1 MANEIEVKPA
11 QIVIPVKNLP
21 KFPVSTTG
29 TKEATTPVH
38 IGPGLGQ
45 IFHPVAPQWAPAWFY
60 SALCWLAQTY
70 SDASNTEHGF
80 GSYLVGSNVDPYQSL
95 GATRLFVIEYI
106 RGEFFLSLAPDAD
119 SDAIAGLG
127 NGAIYQKTDAGIL
140 QLYQDLAASEI
151 FSSVTHCYVPGRV
164 DLVPRLQQQLN
175 SGSSL
180 TGYDPATGLRRTL
193 MGSAISQ
200 VVPLSDFEQVANQ
213 QVYDES
219 PAIVPIAT
227 SLVYDVATN
236 NAVGATTFVLPVAYI
251 VDQPTPGQYY
261 VSCYRAKLTGA
272 DGAPTANAFD
282 YGQTAVFENGP
293 GYDAAKATQLAFVSK
308 SEVVSP
314 VVGLDFITT
323 NYQASVAHSSIAV
336 GNAVVTGVSALT
348 YSSRTPLSVFEN
360 QRIAGFYREN
370 SWNNSQGYPIFDYQA
385 ANSSFIIA
393 QIESEIAPVTIYNPT
408 TPFLNGG
415 TLPNVLAKIAAATFV
430 YTSDALSSLIEEAGA
445 YSVAA
450 APAGLSVMS
459 ATLDIS
465 MSSNPSA
472 GLTNQLT
479 VPIVATVTTTPVE
492 IVIPTRPGLAARGPT
507 TAVATSGAAVS
518 AAAAGSKPTATGA
531 APGTT
536 AGTTASATTTSTS
549 GAARVTGITS
559 RFNGGEML
567 IPIGQ
572 NGNNP
577 TTTPPTPSQVKV
589 EMDAFIPVEALAGT
603 GIIDIPIGTAFPA
616 QSLGDGKL
624 FESNSVG
631 AVVNLSDANRDIPP
645 LPTIELPLTDTSLT
659 LVAGIQYVFSLQ
671 GPELSVRGS
680 DGTAQSATP
689 ALGRDPD
696 TAHVYVGAILVA
708 TGLTGVTLY
717 PVLSLTLSAPAV
729 SISGVTQGETYSVCL
744 TYGPQECSL
753 DILDSDQI
761 VIAPALTAPAPQA
774 SDDSKP
780 QAGDIYFGS
789 FVGGAAQMT
798 VWAVPV
804 FLPVSAAMLPAG
816 TSFDGAMSLVAATT
830 GVPAYSLQITDSS
843 LFIFTNINVD
853 SWEIGSVSKS
863 NVYVAGVA
871 INSAPDDLSSKAFA
885 PTGFV
890 LGLVRQAQVGTVL
903 RYVFIPETDSVI
915 IGGKRYM
922 LSAIQLEDLTDD
934 PRQRPY
940 PPNYWPDWNLW
951 QFANRH
957 NPYLDIRYEGTLET
971 DRIAQAQADTAAIA
985 AQMQKV
991 QEPLQMYLDTS
1002 GMTVWPILAFP
1013 NATATAA
1020 IDQSQ
1025 FQTLAAG
1032 IVDLL
1037 QTELPVAISPGIG
1050 ALESEQVVLP
1060 TGVGQNNPYTY
1071 GVDFN
1076 LVSADVT
1083 PASSPAVS
1091 ASVAMSAD
1099 DVVGLQVTNLSP
1111 GVMAGTTAGSLQAQF
1126 SLQRQQSQQA
1136 QVDLAETKA
1145 NGPQVLFAS
1154 TSTTSAA
1161 NLSAQASA
1169 LSFAK
1174 EPLPIYGFSVYNPS
1188 TGECYLIELVPAD
1201 LTVSDQLPNPTQNAT
1216 YDPYYVRV
1224 VFLQRRKAYNMSIV
1238 VPSIAYDQYG
1248 RLATP
1253 MTPYANLVAK
1263 TDDFAIG
1270 YVDSL
1275 YDATGIFDTI
1285 DFEFPSVEAERQA
1298 GGSRAYVYT
1307 NLAYVSPAG
1316 AARLAIALIRKTVF
1330 ACRRENWN
1338 AACKLMV
1345 ATRPENT
1352 HLYLAFGGGD
1362 LVPMRLDDGV
1372 DIDKRIPAHMYNLTS
1387 TFSDLEYIAV
1397 KTIDVANVP
1406 YVISVGSVN
1415 GLPVYSNFSIDA
1427 TAGTADLQLT
1437 TNQTLDF
1444 PGEIYVV
1451 GLASTTLIDIDTI
1464 QILNQPVIS
1473 DSGGFYA
1480 QDDNG
1485 IVLTPEFQVIPYN
1498 NLVYLV
1504 RAVSNSPQLSAVGGL
1519 GCTSGLLID
1528 TYVPAT
1534 TGNFRMAQAA
1544 RYKRSGLQFFGD
1556 TYTPTTMVDSL
1567 DTLDFTSIT
1576 GQTFQAP
1583 TIFIPIPELDAAKG
1597 FVANIS
1603 NFIGQQFWTFI
1614 YPEIIAQRGDTV
1626 NGVAYPDG
1634 FNLDNEG
1641 KPILSLQKLHFVYDP
1656 LAVLCTPN
1664 DLAHKYALQPK
1675 QQVLALTNGQIQDGI
1690 CWRTDNVHDGRT
1702 PPRNV
1707 CAQRDLPDGWYMD
1720 RPNIIYSSH
1729 NRAVQTSTQTSY
1741 LGMSVNSIRSVSG
1754 TVYNIEESGLS
1765 SSLSNDQVGG
1775 QLIST
1780 VSSIENMLIAVMFDY
1795 DNNDLGDLES
1805 YDDILT
1811 NKGVVL
1817 LNGYLGASGFNFSSP
1832 DHFDVND
1839 VLPSQVPWLDMVA
1852 DIFGYEVAF
1861 YNTDLSL
1868 PRQFWSLS
1876 YDGLTGPGLPN
1887 YIASVPPSIADP
1899 SFSNRTRSLLLNFE
1913 NQVRPQALGAMDTLS
1928 SVVSINLHLQNGVTG
1943 SIFMSKKADRD
1954 VVSIGTNPIGTNS
1967 FPLAGL
1973 PTKYDFFI
1981 FTRDHYYTLFDGQF
1995 DLIDQGYAMC
2005 LVDDGTGTGNKVAK
2019 YFVDS
2024 DGNYNELY
2032 TYVLYSPENGIL
2044 ETNSFALKVTLGSPA
2059 NLSASPIIPETP
2071 NNVNPQDLV
2080 AQINKLSNLVYAV
2093 SGASSPG
2100 QPPAF
2105 IPIQAVGTAGV
2116 SEIAAT
2122 PISGQ
2127 PGFSGYNLNVLTTA
2141 KQPAV
2146 ISRIFSANVAYPI
2159 AGPATIQPFDGKKKK
2174 PVPFC
2179 GSLSHGLDAQ
2189 VQTSLLQSADKTSYL
2204 PRTTSPAVAY
2214 TPLYGGNGQGSLI
2227 GTPFSLAFQGSGAIP
2242 PAIAADP
2249 TPGTVMKADDSV
2261 FYTFNA
2267 VTNNTMDSTGKAVIA
2282 AGGQY
2287 FVDTTDPANPVYV
2300 VVSLPTF
2307 VYNSTPYTV
2316 NLSTT
2321 RADGIT
2327 PQYTL
2332 IAGGKSFPFELDNFH
2347 VTVDRSLFT
2356 FNGISN
2362 GVYTVSVSSIDAPA
2376 VTDASPISLTPFTIT
2391 GGGLP
2396 PGGQTATVDVFNEP
2410 GNLQT
2415 IVLGVTGRI
2424 YGYDPIHGT
2433 VTVTEG
2439 STKTVVPI
2447 KTGLVFASSSSY
2459 GYVIGFEQNVYTVNG
2474 SPMFPYTA
2482 LSSGS
2487 PASYPLMTAPQM
2499 FTRNGNFYTFD
2510 VAANGS
2516 YVSITG
2522 NGHTYPVNPYQFSI
2536 TGEIYIINT
2545 NVQPNTVIGGG
2556 FVIPMT
2562 ANNSQF
2568 VLDGVQ
2574 YTIALKAG
2582 SLSGAT
2588 ISGQFNIAQ
2597 GNVVVI
2603 EDFVYLLDT
2612 LNGQIVGNGTTY
2624 PLTTSGFTYTISTA
2638 NNSFTV
2644 TTEANAETVQI
2655 GDVVYQINNS
2665 TVVGDGI
2672 TYPILPYRT
2681 FTDEGT
2687 PYNIGIDGTVV
2698 VSPTLKLAAGTF
2710 TDSGQTY
2717 TVNQTAAFDGTNY
2730 YPISTGTPPVF
2741 TAAGITYQLRLDA
2754 FAVTVGA
2761 GKTFFVNTGAPNLNQ
2776 VKFGAATLFYGRA
2789 SDNAAF
2795 DGTNYFAIVAN
2806 QFTDSNTGKTYT
2818 LSGNTA
2824 VCAGNSYEIYSNLGQ
2839 GGYFEVH
2846 AGPTYYVNVS
2856 VADFG
2861 SATGDI
2867 YSVFPIT
2874 AGSFVI
2880 PLVYTLT
2887 ISGSDVSVN
2896 SSTFGASTPVASL
2909 AATAGSLTGGFFTD
2923 PVTGIVY
2930 NCIRDGEQVSFVD
2943 SNNNVYLLP
2952 LDGTTFTA
2960 LVPVG
2965 TAVGVAVDNQAT
2977 PNVYP
2982 VLSNSFIA
2990 GAITYTVNVPV
3001 AYQNGAA
3008 SYWPMVNQ
3016 RFIVPQPTPASSL
3029 AYRVVGSL
3037 ATGSVIR
3044 GYLVSEDDEFS
3055 LNGKVVYTVNEV
3067 NVVKANNQAT
3077 LTGTAPNQTVTLE
3090 GNSYVLDAASSTATT
3105 QPAGLQYNTVTKQFT
3120 ITYASTP
3127 VIYTVSAT
3135 TVTDSR
3141 KTPTA
3146 FSYTPNGSIVKFTD
3160 TVSGTTFSFD
3170 SSGDNPI
3177 SVQYV
3182 YESRFFIDT
3191 LNGIT
3196 YYVDTD
3202 ATPTLVEAIS
3212 YLPETTRY
3220 AFTPADGNTYLI
3232 HYNDVEV
3239 VFPVTAGANVNA
3251 GVATVGLDIFTL
3263 EVDEVDP
3270 AALAGPGATTG
3281 PQVHLT
3287 NNNAFEI
3294 NGDLYT
3300 ITGAPVAGSY
3310 LASQVVGAGMAP
3322 FPFTGAST
3330 FKLSDPAVTYTL
3342 HVDPEGVPE
3351 TITATFAV
3359 QPSQD
3364 VISVGDEIYI
3374 ITYGTVTTGS
3384 LLGQGQSSIPILNS
3398 AFTLSNPFD
3407 TTKAKFIFAD
3417 ANIYDAGSV
3426 VGQFTVYLAPTF
3438 FIDNITFT
3446 LDPVNLVVT
3455 DGDKR
3460 PYPIETNPKMFSI
3473 NGFNYLIDTNSI
3485 PHAIV
3490 GNNNVSPLAT
3500 DVTVQAGQPIPN
3512 SAFTL
3517 NGQVYAYTEDSAHNL
3532 LTITGTKSY
3541 MIAQP
3546 ELTFKL
3552 DSSLLFTLSLKPPPS
3567 TAYVGPTVP
3576 IGTVTSGSTI
3586 LNVYAG
3592 TAESGSSDFFTYKNV
3607 LYTLVK
3613 SGVPY
3618 VAVQKSYTVY
3628 VSKPTVNQQQLAV
3641 FDMNGMTYLVTDGT
3655 TAGVGT
3661 AGGINPGSLWS
3672 ATAVTNAEAQLGQ
3685 VYGLAAQPTN
3695 VVPSGDGKYQFPATD
3710 TNGNTA
3716 LLDIIYAPGATNNQV
3731 VPDTPKLLPS
3741 FTQTANFTFLP
3752 AYAPLTF
3759 ETGGYSAF
3767 TSAVEETATPV
3778 ETFSAAWNTPIV
3790 STDDAIG
3797 DLITPQGDFS
3807 IEFWHSVPRT
3817 PAAEEHVFT
3826 YVSTDPL
3833 VSYVD
3838 IDFLNS
3844 SAIQL
3849 TVNDTAMQASTTP
3862 PVFTSG
3868 WRHVALA
3875 YTQPYMMLC
3884 QGAPFTVADGSDF
3897 NFERDFTIA
3906 MTISVGET
3914 GTTQGLLYKGTGS
3927 DIPAPQTQTSFRVT
3941 LNPSNQVVFEV
3952 VGSDNTLNSFT
3963 GPALDPTD
3971 YYQVLITKH
3980 TKTPMGDDTAD
3991 SDPYSPPAYDPKAM
4005 AAAPQGPT
4013 QVSVNDGSIAIGP
4026 TNSSATAFE
4035 NFASS
4040 IKSTTPDTGY
4050 IMSIAIRKV
4059 FTNGTYDAWTPTKSD
4074 LISTTDAGLLV
4085 MSTGSSNLLI
4095 GGAYDD
4101 NGAPIPFGTP
4111 SQPGSIRE
4119 VYLFASAIRT
4129 AGIRTGQGFVK
4140 IDQATD
4146 SQLQGVGL
4154 VGWWRAAYD
4163 PNGIVSNLVNDN
4175 AFAASSNGKYAIL
4188 APLPHHESEGIA
4200 LYVNGSPVTLSLL
4213 STSTPS
4219 PFGWDY
4225 LAFNAGTYRIQEISV
4240 WNMARQQ
4247 YQVINDMFGQL
4258 IPSNEPFLALYLPGS
4273 FSVDAPGVGAPLLPM
4288 ANYIEDIKVQNQ
4300 APLAINLGFASLD
4313 LQGCPAIGKCGPLI
4327 SPNLYTPPGVA
4338 LTVCD
4343 SVPDLT
4349 TYSITLNTVT
4359 GTLAG
4364 QINEAYVFIRNQVL
4378 TLYAGKK
4385 VGDLQ
4390 LVWVSQ
4396 EQGDV
4401 QVMGY
4406 IEGAPPA
4413 PMANLTNKS
4422 SYAGATSVS
4431 FTSPI
4436 SLSYKF
4442 QTNSDSA
4449 SSKKGSGGASGNYQD
4464 PTPSAT
4470 TSIKTTTPPP
4480 TGSAASDPKT
4490 EITTTITDSDTNA
4503 DGVKTETTTNS
4514 DGSSS
4519 TTRTAPQGGGGSMH
4533 FTMSMGPVL
4542 AALGFGLNAKD
4553 LTVKIDVSADITV
4566 SGGSGTGTSQQETAT
4581 EKLDESNKYT
4591 VRLEGAT
4598 TPYTGDTFMASLNS
4612 LTTPST
4618 TPGTPASKTPILPDP
4633 NLGGFTVS
4641 NPPGALPKAAPTEER
4656 LGQRMFMPS
4665 PYGQAFV
4672 TSRTLDVYQQIL
4684 LQTKTTFGFIRIPDM
4699 QIPRDIN
4706 ILSFRMSSKYIRPGC
4721 LDGVIGY
4728 QYNPATLASGAET
4741 WLTSTGQLSPLYDG
4755 NFLQGEV
4762 GHNASYMRVVEAY
4775 QIKKQIDQQAFNAL
4789 ALYATAYGRQT
4800 SLPDTT
4806 LTPALDFYNEYV
4818 WSSRGGTQEVKHTYT
4833 TNYEEVYLTTKT
4845 ESLDVKVDFNAK
4857 FSAGGM
4863 QVLGLSG
4870 GFDYANSSSNKW
4882 AITYAGTSS
4891 FDVAASF
4898 DGIENDT
4905 QMRYA
4910 SNNDAHFLMNFNS
4923 TFNPS
4928 NQSGLNLVA
4937 GSDGL
4942 VYQIVPSVTSGAGLP
4957 TSDNLD
4963 TSFTYQQPQPSY
4975 ATGNADGLTGNLE
4988 PYDRPGKSSS
4998 FRTYA
5003 FFLQPAQNNADDFWN
5018 TVVDPNWL
5026 ANSPDPDATALRTAQ
5041 GNASQPWRLLYRVTD
5056 SERFL
5061 PPISNVAALVP
5072 QITPVFAVPVTNPV
5086 TDLLFQQPG
5095 SNTQSPLNP
5104 HNDVEANIVLVVPT
5118 SSGLSLGSISTSGS
5132 SQGLPVP
5139 PNNVIAFDLVS
5150 SLSSIVNWGDTAN
5163 TKLLTNLTTSALAMN
5178 TIPMQAFAPAGST
5191 KSKDVLD
5198 LAGNIVY
5205 SAWTD
5210 PNGLTIYTPQ
5220 VHGVIVYQDVN
5231 GNPIQ
5236 YFDGK
5241 TYQSLQADYIPTVDG
5256 TVTYYIQ
5263 PPSTYDQTTF
5273 SLVGDDD
5280 LYGSPGDQWRYYLV
5294 SGCSSKMTAGP
5305 TVKGLGPFMV
5315 SGGYTGFTIADTM
5328 HDPKTGARLVQGY
5341 VLVQGMME
5349 WPNLNVAAESF
5360 ADVQVYK
5367 SLSVLDTFPIGDPAV
5382 LESFL
5387 AAQYSNAPFVNNDEI
5402 NLVFTKNITSFFNSI
5417 QQSLIP
5423 Q

>member
-1 MANEIEVKPA
+1 MANAPE
-11 QIVIPVKNLP
+11 NT
-21 KFPVSTTG
+21 VSTIMVPQPQPEIASSPIQVSNTAKL
-29 TKEATTPVH
+29 TATLPGRT
-38 IGPGLGQ
+38 IFGP
-45 IFHPVAPQWAPAWFY
+45 PTRAWAPAWFY
-60 SALCWLAQTY
+60 SALNWLGQSYYDT
-70 SDASNTEHGF
+70 SNTERGF
-80 GSYLVGSNVDPYQSL
+80 GNYLVGSNVDPYQQL
-95 GATRLFVIEYI
+95 GATRLFVIEFI
-106 RGEFFLSLAPDAD
+106 REEFFLSLAPDGE
-119 SDAIAGLG
+119 SDAIAN
-127 NGAIYQKTDAGIL
+127 NGTVYQKTDSGIL
-140 QLYQDLAASEI
+140 QLYEDLAASDI

-164 DLVPRLQQQLN
+164 DMVPSLQQQLTN
-175 SGSSL
+175 RTSL
-180 TGYDPATGLRRTL
+180 TGYDPATGLRRIL

-200 VVPLSDFEQVANQ
+200 VVPLGDFGQIANE
-213 QVYDES
+213 QVYDDS
-219 PAIVPIAT
+219 PKIVPIAT
-227 SLVYDVATN
+227 SLVYDITTN
-236 NAVGATTFVLPVAYI
+236 NEIGATTFVLPVVYV

-261 VSCYRAKLTGA
+261 VSRYGA
-272 DGAPTANAFD
+272 TQAAAAGAEPSTAFD

-293 GYDAAKATQLAFVSK
+293 GYDPSKTTQLSFVIQ
-308 SEVVSP
+308 SEVAWGGTEFV
-314 VVGLDFITT
+314 TT
-323 NYQASVAHSSIAV
+323 SFTTATVHTSMPISTT
-336 GNAVVTGVSALT
+336 VVTGVSALT
-348 YSSRTPLSVFEN
+348 YQARSPLAVFEN
-360 QRIAGFYREN
+360 QRILGFFGEKA
-370 SWNNSQGYPIFDYQA
+370 WPTSQGYPIFDYQGS
-385 ANSSFIIA
+385 NSSFTIA
-393 QIESEIAPVTIYNPT
+393 QTVAEIAPVTVYDPT
-408 TPFLNGG
+408 APFLNGG
-415 TLPNVLAKIAAATFV
+415 TLPNVLAKFAAATYIF
-430 YTSDALSSLIEEAGA
+430 TPDTLRSMIEDAGS

-459 ATLDIS
+459 AGLDFV
-465 MSSNPSA
+465 MSSNPAS
-472 GLTNQLT
+472 GITDQIT
-479 VPIVATVTTTPVE
+479 VPAVVTVTTTPGA
-492 IVIPTRPGLAARGPT
+492 IVVPAQTAPAASTPATAVSTRPA
-507 TAVATSGAAVS
+507 
-518 AAAAGSKPTATGA
+518 ATG
-531 APGTT
+531 G
-536 AGTTASATTTSTS
+536 SAEVLR
-549 GAARVTGITS
+549 ATGITS
-559 RFNGGEML
+559 HFTGNQAL
-567 IPIGQ
+567 VPIGQ
-572 NGNNP
+572 SGNAP
-577 TTTPPTPSQVKV
+577 STTPNPPSLVKV
-589 EMDAFIPVEALAGT
+589 DLDAFIPIEALLGT
-603 GIIDIPIGTAFPA
+603 GIISIPIGTTFPA
-616 QSLGDGKL
+616 QPLGDGSQ
-624 FESNSVG
+624 FESNQPG
-631 AVVNLSDANRDIPP
+631 TIVNLSDAHRDVPP
-645 LPTIELPLTDTSLT
+645 LPLIELQLSDAGLT
-659 LVAGIQYVFSLQ
+659 LVVGIQYVFSLQ
-671 GPELSVRGS
+671 GTALSVRGS
-680 DGTAQSATP
+680 DGSAQSATP
-689 ALGRDPD
+689 ALANGPD
-696 TAHVYVGAILVA
+696 AVHRYVGAILFEQGLA
-708 TGLTGVTLY
+708 TANLY
-717 PVLSLTLSAPAV
+717 PILSLALTPPAV
-729 SISGVTQGETYSVCL
+729 GVSGVAQGETYSVCL
-744 TYGPQECSL
+744 TYGPDNCSL
-753 DILDSDQI
+753 TILDSDQI
-761 VIAPALTAPAPQA
+761 VIAPGLSVPTPKPADN
-774 SDDSKP
+774 SEP
-780 QAGDIYFGS
+780 QAGDLYFGS
-789 FVGGAAQMT
+789 FVGGATQMT

-804 FLPVSAAMLPAG
+804 FLPIAPAMLPAD
-816 TSFDGAMSLVAATT
+816 TSFEGAMSLVAATT

-853 SWEIGSVSKS
+853 NQEIGSVSKS

-885 PTGFV
+885 PTSFV

-903 RYVFIPETDSVI
+903 RYVFIPETDSVT

-922 LSAIQLEDLTDD
+922 LSAIQLENLTDD

-940 PPNYWPDWNLW
+940 PPNYWPDWNFW

-957 NPYLDIRYEGTLET
+957 DPYVDIRYEGTLET
-971 DRIAQAQADTAAIA
+971 NRITQAQTDTAAIA
-985 AQMQKV
+985 AQMQKA
-991 QEPLQMYLDTS
+991 QEPLQLYLDTG

-1013 NATATAA
+1013 NATTTAP
-1020 IDQSQ
+1020 IDQNQLQS
-1025 FQTLAAG
+1025 LAAG
-1032 IVDLL
+1032 IVQLL
-1037 QTELPVAISPGIG
+1037 QTQLPAAPQPGIG
-1050 ALESEQVVLP
+1050 ASESEQVVLP
-1060 TGVGQNNPYTY
+1060 PGVGQNNPYTY

-1076 LVSADVT
+1076 LVSSNVT
-1083 PASSPAVS
+1083 QAASTAVS
-1091 ASVAMSAD
+1091 ASVAMSPD
-1099 DVVGLQVTNLSP
+1099 DIVGLQVTNLSP
-1111 GVMAGTTAGSLQAQF
+1111 GVIAGTTAGSLQAQF
-1126 SLQRQQSQQA
+1126 SLQRQQSQEA
-1136 QVDLAETKA
+1136 LVDLAQVKV
-1145 NGPQVLFAS
+1145 NGPQIQFAS
-1154 TSTTSAA
+1154 TNAASAV
-1161 NLSAQASA
+1161 NLTAQASA
-1169 LSFAK
+1169 ASISK
-1174 EPLPIYGFSVYNPS
+1174 QPLLIYGFSVYNSS
-1188 TGECYLIELVPAD
+1188 TGECYLIELVPND
-1201 LTVSDQLPNPTQNAT
+1201 LTVPDKLPDPTQNAT

-1224 VFLQRRKAYNMSIV
+1224 VFLQRLKAYNMSII

-1248 RLATP
+1248 YLATP
-1253 MTPYANLVAK
+1253 VTPYANLVSK
-1263 TDDFAIG
+1263 TDDFAVG
-1270 YVDSL
+1270 YMDSL
-1275 YDATGIFDTI
+1275 YDATGTFDTI
-1285 DFEFPSVEAERQA
+1285 DFEYASVEAQRQA
-1298 GGSRAYVYT
+1298 GSRPYVYT
-1307 NLAYVSPAG
+1307 NLAYVSQAG
-1316 AARLAIALIRKTVF
+1316 AGFVAIALIRRTVF
-1330 ACRRENWN
+1330 ACRRKNWD

-1345 ATRPENT
+1345 ATQPENT
-1352 HLYLAFGGGD
+1352 NLYLAFGGGD
-1362 LVPMRLDDGV
+1362 LVPMRLDYGV
-1372 DIDKRIPAHMYNLTS
+1372 DIKNQIPAHMYNLTS
-1387 TFSDLEYIAV
+1387 TFSDLEYIAA

-1437 TNQTLDF
+1437 TNQPLEF

-1451 GLASTTLIDIDTI
+1451 GQASTTLIDVSTI
-1464 QILNQPVIS
+1464 TIPNQPAIS
-1473 DSGGFYA
+1473 DSSGFYA
-1480 QDDNG
+1480 QDDEGN
-1485 IVLTPEFQVIPYN
+1485 VLPPEFQVIPYN

-1504 RAVSNSPQLSAVGGL
+1504 RAISNSPQLSAVGGL

-1534 TGNFRMAQAA
+1534 TGNFRLAQGA

-1576 GQTFQAP
+1576 GQAFQVP

-1614 YPEIIAQRGDTV
+1614 YPEIVSQPGNIV
-1626 NGVAYPDG
+1626 NGVPYPGG

-1656 LAVLCTPN
+1656 LAVLFTPN

-1690 CWRTDNVHDGRT
+1690 CWRTDNLQEGRT
-1702 PPRNV
+1702 APRNV
-1707 CAQRDLPDGWYMD
+1707 CAQQDLPDGWYFD

-1729 NRAVQTSTQTSY
+1729 NRPVQTSTQTSY

-1754 TVYNIEESGLS
+1754 TVYNIEESGLTG
-1765 SSLSNDQVGG
+1765 SLSNDQVGG

-1780 VSSIENMLIAVMFDY
+1780 VSSIENMVIAVMFDY
-1795 DNNDLGDLES
+1795 DNNDLGDLET
-1805 YDDILT
+1805 YDDLLT

-1817 LNGYLGASGFNFSSP
+1817 LNGYLSASGFNFSSP
-1832 DHFDVND
+1832 DHFDAND
-1839 VLPSQVPWLDMVA
+1839 VLPSQVPLLDMVA
-1852 DIFGYEVAF
+1852 DLFGYEVAF

-1876 YDGLTGPGLPN
+1876 YDGFTGPGLPN
-1887 YIASVPPSIADP
+1887 YIANVPPSVADP

-1913 NQVRPQALGAMDTLS
+1913 NQVRPQALGAMDTMS
-1928 SVVSINLHLQNGVTG
+1928 SVVSINTHLQNGVTG

-1954 VVSIGTNPIGTNS
+1954 VASIGTNPVGTNS

-2019 YFVDS
+2019 YYVDS

-2032 TYVLYSPENGIL
+2032 TYVLYSPQNGIL
-2044 ETNSFALKVTLGSPA
+2044 ETNSFALKVTLGAPA

-2093 SGASSPG
+2093 FGASTPG

-2105 IPIQAVGTAGV
+2105 IPIQSVGTAGT

-2127 PGFSGYNLNVLTTA
+2127 PGFNGYNLNVMTTG

-2159 AGPATIQPFDGKKKK
+2159 AGPTTIQPFDGKKKK
-2174 PVPFC
+2174 PIPFY

-2189 VQTSLLQSADKTSYL
+2189 VQTNLLQSADKMSYL
-2204 PRTTSPAVAY
+2204 PRPTSPAAVY
-2214 TPLYGGNGQGSLI
+2214 TPFYGGNGQGSLI

-2242 PAIAADP
+2242 PAIAANP
-2249 TPGTVMKADDSV
+2249 TPGTVMKADETV

-2267 VTNNTMDSTGKAVIA
+2267 VTNNVMDSTGKAVIA
-2282 AGGQY
+2282 AGSQY
-2287 FVDTTDPANPVYV
+2287 FIDTTDPANPIYV

-2307 VYNSTPYTV
+2307 LYNSIPYTV

-2321 RADGIT
+2321 LPDGIT

-2332 IAGGKSFPFELDNFH
+2332 IAGGKSFPFESDNAH
-2347 VTVDRSLFT
+2347 VTVDRSFFT
-2356 FNGISN
+2356 FNAISN
-2362 GVYTVSVSSIDAPA
+2362 GVYTVTVSSIDAPS
-2376 VTDASPISLTPFTIT
+2376 VTDAAPISLTPFTIT

-2396 PGGQTATVDVFNEP
+2396 PGGQNATVDVFTEP

-2415 IVLGVTGRI
+2415 IVLGVTGRV
-2424 YGYDPIHGT
+2424 YSYDPIHGT

-2439 STKTVVPI
+2439 ATKTVVPI
-2447 KTGLVFASSSSY
+2447 KTGLTFASSSSY

-2482 LSSGS
+2482 LSSGN

-2510 VAANGS
+2510 IAANGS
-2516 YVSITG
+2516 YVSVTG
-2522 NGHTYPVNPYQFSI
+2522 NGQTYPVNPYQFSI

-2545 NVQPNTVIGGG
+2545 NVQPNTVVGGG
-2556 FVIPMT
+2556 YVIPMT
-2562 ANNSQF
+2562 ANNTQF

-2574 YTIALKAG
+2574 YTVALKAG
-2582 SLSGAT
+2582 SLAGAT

-2687 PYNIGIDGTVV
+2687 QYNIGIDGVVV

-2730 YPISTGTPPVF
+2730 YPLSTGTPPVF
-2741 TAAGITYQLRLDA
+2741 TAAGITYQLRADA
-2754 FAVTVGA
+2754 VAVTVGA
-2761 GKTFFVNTGAPNLNQ
+2761 GKTFFVNIGAPNLNQ

-2789 SDNAAF
+2789 TDNAAF

-2806 QFTDSNTGKTYT
+2806 EFTDSGKTYT

-2824 VCAGNSYEIYSNLGQ
+2824 VCDGNSYEIYSNLGL
-2839 GGYFEVH
+2839 GGYFEVP
-2846 AGPTYYVNVS
+2846 AGPTYYINVA

-2874 AGSFVI
+2874 TGSFTI

-2887 ISGSDVSVN
+2887 VAGADVSVD
-2896 SSTFGASTPVASL
+2896 SSTFGASTPITTL
-2909 AATAGSLTGGFFTD
+2909 AAAAGSLTGGFFTD

-2930 NCIRDGEQVSFVD
+2930 NCIRDGEQVAFVD
-2943 SNNNVYLLP
+2943 SNNNLYVLP
-2952 LDGTTFTA
+2952 LGGTTFTA
-2960 LVPVG
+2960 LVPVT
-2965 TAVGVAVDNQAT
+2965 TAVSVAVDNQAT

-2990 GAITYTVNVPV
+2990 GAITYTVNVPI
-3001 AYQNGAA
+3001 AYQNAA
-3008 SYWPMVNQ
+3008 GPYWPMVNQ
-3016 RFIVPQPTPASSL
+3016 RFIVPQAAPASSL
-3029 AYRVVGSL
+3029 AYRVIGSL
-3037 ATGSVIR
+3037 ATGSMIK

-3055 LNGKVVYTVNEV
+3055 VNGKVVYTVNDV

-3077 LTGTAPNQTVTLE
+3077 VTGAVPNQTITLE
-3090 GNSYVLDAASSTATT
+3090 SNSYVLDAAGSTATT
-3105 QPAGLQYNTVTKQFT
+3105 QPTGLQYNTVTKQFSV
-3120 ITYASTP
+3120 TYAGIP
-3127 VIYTVSAT
+3127 VIYTVGAT
-3135 TVTDSR
+3135 TVTDNR
-3141 KTPTA
+3141 KPPTT
-3146 FSYTPNGSIVKFTD
+3146 FTYTPNGTIVQFTD

-3170 SSGDNPI
+3170 SSGDDPI

-3182 YESRFFIDT
+3182 YESQFFIDT

-3202 ATPTLVEAIS
+3202 NTPTLVEAIS

-3239 VFPVTAGANVNA
+3239 VFPVIAGPNVNA
-3251 GVATVGLDIFTL
+3251 GVATVGSDIFTL

-3270 AALAGPGATTG
+3270 AAVAGPSVPTG
-3281 PQVHLT
+3281 PQVHKT
-3287 NNNAFEI
+3287 NNNSFEI
-3294 NGDLYT
+3294 NGELYT
-3300 ITGAPVAGSY
+3300 ITGTPVAGSY
-3310 LASQVVGAGMAP
+3310 KNCQVVGAGMAP
-3322 FPFTGAST
+3322 FSFTDAMT
-3330 FKLSDPAVTYTL
+3330 FELSNPTVNYTL
-3342 HVDPEGVPE
+3342 HVDVNGVPQ
-3351 TITATFAV
+3351 TITATFPV

-3398 AFTLSNPFD
+3398 SFTLSNPFD

-3426 VGQFTVYLAPTF
+3426 VGQFTVYLSPTF
-3438 FIDNITFT
+3438 FIDNVTFT

-3455 DGDKR
+3455 DNEKR
-3460 PYPIETNPKMFSI
+3460 PYPIDINPKMFSL
-3473 NGFNYLIDTNSI
+3473 NGFNYLINTNSI
-3485 PHAIV
+3485 PHSIV

-3512 SAFTL
+3512 STFTL

-3541 MIAQP
+3541 IIAQP

-3552 DSSLLFTLSLKPPPS
+3552 DSSLLFTLTLTPPPATGYAGS
-3567 TAYVGPTVP
+3567 TVP
-3576 IGTVTSGSTI
+3576 IGTVASGSTV

-3592 TAESGSSDFFTYKNV
+3592 TPESGAADFFTYKNV
-3607 LYTLVK
+3607 LYTFVK
-3613 SGVPY
+3613 SGAVY
-3618 VAVQKSYTVY
+3618 LAVQKSYTVY
-3628 VSKPTVNQQQLAV
+3628 VSQPAVNQQQLAV
-3641 FDMNGMTYLVTDGT
+3641 FDRNGMTYLVTDGT

-3661 AGGINPGSLWS
+3661 AGGINPGSMWS
-3672 ATAVTNAEAQLGQ
+3672 ATSVTTVEAQFGQ

-3695 VVPSGDGKYQFPATD
+3695 VVLSGDGKYQFPATD
-3710 TNGNTA
+3710 TNGNTV
-3716 LLDIIYAPGATNNQV
+3716 LLDIIYASGATNNQV

-3741 FTQTANFTFLP
+3741 FTQTGNFTFLP

-3790 STDDAIG
+3790 STDEAIAG
-3797 DLITPQGDFS
+3797 LITPQGDFS
-3807 IEFWHSVPRT
+3807 VEFWHSLPRT
-3817 PAAEEHVFT
+3817 PAAEDHVFT
-3826 YVSTDPL
+3826 NISTNPL

-3838 IDFLNS
+3838 IDFLDT
-3844 SAIQL
+3844 SAIQV
-3849 TVNDTAMQASTTP
+3849 TVNDTVMQAFTTP

-3875 YTQPYMMLC
+3875 YTQPYVMLC
-3884 QGAPFTVADGSDF
+3884 SGAPFTVADGSDF
-3897 NFERDFTIA
+3897 NFDRDFTIL
-3906 MTISVGET
+3906 MTVSAGST
-3914 GTTQGLLYKGTGS
+3914 GATQGLLYKGTGS
-3927 DIPAPQTQTSFRVT
+3927 DVPSPQTQASFRVT
-3941 LNPSNQVVFEV
+3941 LNLSNQVVFEV
-3952 VGSDNTLNSFT
+3952 FGSDNILNSFT
-3963 GPALDPTD
+3963 GPTLDTTD

-3980 TKTPMGDDTAD
+3980 TKTPMGDDTPD
-3991 SDPYSPPAYDPKAM
+3991 SDPYSPPFSTKQLM
-4005 AAAPQGPT
+4005 APPTGPS
-4013 QVSVNDGSIAIGP
+4013 QVTVNDGSIAIGS
-4026 TNSSATAFE
+4026 TNSGGPTAFE
-4035 NFASS
+4035 QFAA
-4040 IKSTTPDTGY
+4040 KMTTPPDTGY
-4050 IMSIAIRKV
+4050 IMSIAVRKL
-4059 FTNGTYDAWTPTKSD
+4059 FTNGTYDSWNSTASN
-4074 LISTTDAGLLV
+4074 LITTSDAGLMV
-4085 MSTGSSNLLI
+4085 MSTGASNLLI
-4095 GGAYDD
+4095 GGAYDEGG
-4101 NGAPIPFGTP
+4101 NPLPLGTTA
-4111 SQPGSIRE
+4111 QPGAIRE
-4119 VYLFASAIRT
+4119 VYLFATAIRT
-4129 AGIRTGQGFVK
+4129 AGIRTGQGFVS

-4146 SQLQGVGL
+4146 SQLQAVGL
-4154 VGWWRAAYD
+4154 VGCWRAAYD
-4163 PNGIVSNLVNDN
+4163 PNGVVSNLVDDN

-4188 APLPHHESEGIA
+4188 APLKHHESEGIA
-4200 LYVNGSPVTLSLL
+4200 LYVNGSAVTLTLL
-4213 STSTPS
+4213 TSTSPS
-4219 PFGWDY
+4219 PSGSNY
-4225 LAFNAGTYRIQEISV
+4225 LTFNASTYRIQEISF
-4240 WNMARQQ
+4240 WNMARQP
-4247 YQVINDMFGQL
+4247 YQIINDMFGQL
-4258 IPSNEPFLALYLPGS
+4258 IPSNEPFLSLYLPGS
-4273 FSVDAPGVGAPLLPM
+4273 FSVDAPGIGAPLLPM
-4288 ANYIEDIKVQNQ
+4288 ANYIEDVKVVNQ
-4300 APLAINLGFASLD
+4300 GPFTITLGFASLD

-4327 SPNLYTPPGVA
+4327 SPNFYTPPGIA

-4349 TYSITLNTVT
+4349 TYSVTLNTVT

-4364 QINEAYVFIRNQVL
+4364 VINEAYVFIRNQVL

-4413 PMANLTNKS
+4413 PMANLTNKPT
-4422 SYAGATSVS
+4422 YAGATSVS
-4431 FTSPI
+4431 FTAPV

-4442 QTNSDSA
+4442 QTNNDSS
-4449 SSKKGSGGASGNYQD
+4449 SSKKGSGGASGNFQD
-4464 PTPSAT
+4464 A
-4470 TSIKTTTPPP
+4470 KP
-4480 TGSAASDPKT
+4480 TGSNSTKV
-4490 EITTTITDSDTNA
+4490 TTPANTTPDTTQNQTTVTNTVTDSDGVTTATQTNP
-4503 DGVKTETTTNS
+4503 DGSTATTT
-4514 DGSSS
+4514 
-4519 TTRTAPQGGGGSMH
+4519 TTPQGGGANLH
-4533 FTMSMGPVL
+4533 FKMGIGPVL
-4542 AALGFGLNAKD
+4542 AALGFGIKGEK
-4553 LTVKIDVSADITV
+4553 LTINVDISAGVSV
-4566 SGGSGTGTSQQETAT
+4566 SGGGGTGSSGQQTST
-4581 EKLDESNKYT
+4581 EKMDESNKYT

-4618 TPGTPASKTPILPDP
+4618 TPGTPASKTPILPNP

-4641 NPPGALPKAAPTEER
+4641 NPPGALPKTAPTEER
-4656 LGQRMFMPS
+4656 FGQRMFQPS

-4684 LQTKTTFGFIRIPDM
+4684 LQTQTTFGFIRVPDT

-4755 NFLQGEV
+4755 NSSPGEV
-4762 GHNASYMRVVEAY
+4762 GHSASYMRVVEAY
-4775 QIKKQIDQQAFNAL
+4775 QIKKQIDQQVFNTL
-4789 ALYATAYGRQT
+4789 ALYASAYGSQNA
-4800 SLPDTT
+4800 LPDPT

-4833 TNYEEVYLTTKT
+4833 STYEEVYVTTKT

-4857 FSAGGM
+4857 FSAGGS
-4863 QVLGLSG
+4863 QIVGLTG
-4870 GFDYANSSSNKW
+4870 GFDYANNNSNKW
-4882 AITYAGTSS
+4882 AITYSATGS

-4957 TSDNLD
+4957 TSDNID

-5026 ANSPDPDATALRTAQ
+5026 ANSPDPDAAALRTAQ

-5061 PPISNVAALVP
+5061 PPISNVSALVP
-5072 QITPVFAVPVTNPV
+5072 QITPILAVPVTNPA
-5086 TDLLFQQPG
+5086 TDFLFQVPG
-5095 SNTQSPLNP
+5095 SNTESPLNP
-5104 HNDVEANIVLVVPT
+5104 HNDIEANIVLVAPT
-5118 SSGLSLGSISTSGS
+5118 SSGLLIGTKPTSGS
-5132 SQGLPVP
+5132 SEGLPAP
-5139 PNNVIAFDLVS
+5139 PNNVIPFDLVAN
-5150 SLSSIVNWGDTAN
+5150 LSSIVNWGDTAN
-5163 TKLLTNLTTSALAMN
+5163 TKLLTNLTISVLAMN
-5178 TIPMQAFAPAGST
+5178 TVPMQALAPAGST

-5198 LAGNIVY
+5198 PAGATIYTVY
-5205 SAWTD
+5205 TD
-5210 PNGLTIYTPQ
+5210 PNGLTINVPLIN
-5220 VHGVIVYQDVN
+5220 GVIVYQDVN

-5236 YFDGK
+5236 YYDGK
-5241 TYQSLQADYIPTVDG
+5241 TYQSLQAAYIPTADG
-5256 TVTYYIQ
+5256 TITYYIQ
-5263 PPSTYDQTTF
+5263 PPSTYDQTAF

-5294 SGCSSKMTAGP
+5294 SGYGSKMTANASIEGS
-5305 TVKGLGPFMV
+5305 GPFLV
-5315 SGGYTGFTIADTM
+5315 SGGYTGFTVAKSM
-5328 HDPKTGARLVQGY
+5328 HNQNTGVRMVQGY
-5341 VLVQGMME
+5341 VLVQGMMQ
-5349 WPNLNVAAESF
+5349 WPNLNVNAETF

-5367 SLSVLDTFPIGDPAV
+5367 SMSLLDTYPIGDPDV
-5382 LESFL
+5382 LQSFL
-5387 AAQYSNAPFVNNDEI
+5387 TSQYPNAPFVNNDEI
-5402 NLVFTKNITSFFNSI
+5402 NLVFAKNITSFFNSI
-5417 QQSLIP
+5417 QQALIP